1 MEPLG
6 AFTAREREDEAGKRN
21 RGRESV
27 VKSERASERASK
39 KKKNLAPCMPDT
51 FLFAVLKKKKEA
63 CRKLP
68 VPRGSRPSESDV
80 DARSNALAAPVRLE
94 EGAA

>member
-39 KKKNLAPCMPDT
+39 KKKKPRSMYARHFFVCCPQE
-51 FLFAVLKKKKEA
+51 KKKWPAENFPFPA
-63 CRKLP
+63 ALVLP
-68 VPRGSRPSESDV
+68 K
-80 DARSNALAAPVRLE
+80 AT
-94 EGAA
+94 